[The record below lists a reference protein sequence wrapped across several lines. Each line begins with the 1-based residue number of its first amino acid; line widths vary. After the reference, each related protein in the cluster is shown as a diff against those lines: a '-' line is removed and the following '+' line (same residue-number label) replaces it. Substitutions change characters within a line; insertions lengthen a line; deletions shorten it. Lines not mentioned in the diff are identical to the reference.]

1 VAIFWFIWL
10 AVGVLAE
17 AFTNFGAGDTFSE
30 VLRESDPF
38 ATEIVKAV
46 IGYLSIHVRE
56 L

>member
-30 VLRESDPF
+30 VLRDADPL
-38 ATEIVKAV
+38 AIEVVKAV
-46 IGYLSIHVRE
+46 VGYLSIHVRE